1 MRRLSRVAQWSIGFF
16 VVIVMA
22 GGTLMMFLGKGE
34 GMCGNNVSSETTSPD
49 RKWKAVV
56 FAVDCGATTTSKELV
71 PRVSIIRTDET
82 LSDPNRGNV
91 FGVENRKAM
100 SPAVQVDW
108 TGPHELTIQYPSKAS
123 VFKQETKYKDI
134 TIKYVAEP

>member
-1 MRRLSRVAQWSIGFF
+1 MRRLSKAAQWLTGSFI
-16 VVIVMA
+16 VLVMA
-22 GGTLMMFLGKGE
+22 VGTLLMFLGSG
-34 GMCGNNVSSETTSPD
+34 CGNDVSSETISPD
-49 RKWKAVV
+49 RKWKAVI

-71 PRVSIIRTDET
+71 PRVSIIRADET

-91 FGVENRKAM
+91 FGVGNRKAT
-100 SPAVQVDW
+100 PPVVQVDW

-123 VFKQETKYKDI
+123 VFKQETKYKDV